1 MGQKLNSGI
10 GKQQQQQQQ
19 SSLQPPPTLNSL
31 VGSTSLF
38 NYKFLMLDESTQN
51 TTPTS
56 LSRLNVRAINLTP
69 TPTTMAATSP
79 TSYSN
84 RLSSLSTTVSTF
96 SSSTTSDTTTNRSSS
111 PSQFTSIK
119 LVVTDNFVDTA
130 TSSTMRSRATST
142 PKMTTIT
149 NDSNYSSDRSRLHLF
164 NRFSTASTMSSI
176 SSSTSSPRQS
186 QQPQT
191 EQIVLKK
198 PPQLVKSATT
208 GKERADRRATSK
220 RASFKEKL
228 SRINKRWSVSR
239 LNEAT
244 ASSGVNSNNDKVKI
258 IR

>member
-19 SSLQPPPTLNSL
+19 TLQPPPTLNSL

-38 NYKFLMLDESTQN
+38 NYKFLMLDDSTQN
-51 TTPTS
+51 KPAS
-56 LSRLNVRAINLTP
+56 LNRLNVRAINLAPMST
-69 TPTTMAATSP
+69 TSP

-96 SSSTTSDTTTNRSSS
+96 SSST
-111 PSQFTSIK
+111 
-119 LVVTDNFVDTA
+119 DNFVDTT

-142 PKMTTIT
+142 PKMTTT
-149 NDSNYSSDRSRLHLF
+149 SNDSNVNDRSRLHLF

-176 SSSTSSPRQS
+176 SSSTGSSPRQS
-186 QQPQT
+186 QQPQQSD
-191 EQIVLKK
+191 QIVVKK
-198 PPQLVKSATT
+198 PPQLVKSTST

-258 IR
+258 IQ